1 MATLFSHGATQLLA
15 GEDGHLLVDPY
26 YVRNMPAEDETLDM
40 LASWYDFLVANDE
53 ILVDPGIVD
62 VTASY
67 VGAYNADIDV
77 SFDEAPV
84 CWEAAPGCVWRRV
97 TRAGDALVVHL
108 INLVGQSDTVW
119 DGPHRPAI
127 ALRGG
132 TLRLKPLFGRVPRVS
147 AADPDAGSTLIPLDV
162 RIVDGQAVVSL
173 PDLNVW
179 QVLHV
184 LL

>member
-1 MATLFSHGATQLLA
+1 M
-15 GEDGHLLVDPY
+15 
-26 YVRNMPAEDETLDM
+26 
-40 LASWYDFLVANDE
+40 
-53 ILVDPGIVD
+53 
-62 VTASY
+62 
-67 VGAYNADIDV
+67 

-119 DGPHRPAI
+119 DGSHRSAI

-132 TLRLKPLFGRVPRVS
+132 TLRLKPLFGRVPRVY